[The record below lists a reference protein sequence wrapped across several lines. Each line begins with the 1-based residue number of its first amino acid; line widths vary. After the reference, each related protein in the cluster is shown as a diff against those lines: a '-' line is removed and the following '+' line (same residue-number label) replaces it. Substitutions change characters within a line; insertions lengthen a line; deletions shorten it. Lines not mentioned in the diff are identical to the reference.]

1 MFSEADLIAK
11 YRTAGIVKGTLKA
24 GRGSHKGKNTVQ
36 AKCKCGHVQIVATS
50 DLWLKNCCKYGEKLN
65 RTRKAR
71 SVE

>member
-1 MFSEADLIAK
+1 LN
-11 YRTAGIVKGTLKA
+11 A

-36 AKCKCGHVQIVATS
+36 AKCKCGHVQIGATS
-50 DLWLKNCCKYGEKLN
+50 DLWLKNCCKCGEKLN